1 MKAVDI
7 IVFGSWALFAAGGI
21 GLLMHILA
29 ANRKNQQVR
38 EHGIPAEATLLRL
51 EPTSMLVNKARV
63 YNSLF
68 QVRVP
73 GRPPYEVWLRSTT
86 HDWNV
91 RVVEPGLEVKVKV
104 AQDDPNRIVVMGSLV
119 PQNMGNLTWLLQQ
132 PEGSLPSSDPVKALK
147 DLQRMAEEGLITNEE
162 FENKKAEILARL

>member
-1 MKAVDI
+1 MNDATFLI
-7 IVFGSWALFAAGGI
+7 FGSWGLFLAIGI
-21 GLLMHILA
+21 GFLVRVLA
-29 ANRKNQQVR
+29 SNRKDQQVR
-38 EHGIPAEATLLRL
+38 EHGLPAEATLLRI
-51 EPTSMLVNKARV
+51 EPTAMLINKVRV

-73 GRPPYEVWLRSTT
+73 GRPPYEVWLRSRT

-104 AQDDPNRIVVMGSLV
+104 AQDDPNRIVVMGPLV

-147 DLQRMAEEGLITNEE
+147 DLQRMAAEGLITNEE